1 MTARHRIW
9 HPRGMRYV
17 VTGANRGIGLE
28 LVRQLLARG
37 EVVEAACR
45 EPAQALDLRG
55 LPTRPG
61 AELRIHKCDVASDES
76 VAAFGKALGEGPID
90 VLVNNAG
97 VLGKME
103 GLEELDLADAL
114 RTYDV
119 NALGAIRV
127 TRAVLPRLRLGRA
140 RKIVHISTKMASIAD
155 NTSGGAFGYRMSKT
169 ALNMASRTMALALR
183 GERIL
188 SVVVNP
194 GWVQTDMGGP
204 GAPTSVTD
212 SAKGILL
219 LIEKLRLE
227 DTGEF
232 WDYRGSKIEW

>member
-1 MTARHRIW
+1 
-9 HPRGMRYV
+9 MRYV

-28 LVRQLLARG
+28 LSRQLLARG
-37 EVVEAACR
+37 EIVEAACR
-45 EPAQALDLRG
+45 EPSQAVELRG

-61 AELRIHKCDVASDES
+61 SELRLHKCDVASDES
-76 VAAFGKALGEGPID
+76 VAAFARALGEAPVD
-90 VLVNNAG
+90 VLINNAG

-103 GLEELDLADAL
+103 SLEELDLADVL

-127 TRAVLPRLRLGRA
+127 TRALLPRLRQGRA
-140 RKIVHISTKMASIAD
+140 RKIVHVSTKMASIAD
-155 NTSGGAFGYRMSKT
+155 NTSGGAFGYRMAKV
-169 ALNMASRTMALALR
+169 ALNMASRSMALALR

-204 GAPTSVTD
+204 GAPTSVTE
-212 SAKGILL
+212 SAKGILA
-219 LIEKLRLE
+219 LIEKLKLE

-232 WDYRGSKIEW
+232 WDYRGMKIEW